1 MVNKYD
7 NECKVMILELLNSGI
22 KTKQVSED
30 YGLSRSALYASN
42 KMKNLCNFNLKITQ
56 SMVERK
62 IAGTML

>member
-1 MVNKYD
+1 
-7 NECKVMILELLNSGI
+7 MILELLNSGI